1 MVEGLSLRGT
11 VVSICLAEHSEGVG
25 LKTVV

>member
-11 VVSICLAEHSEGVG
+11 VASISLAEHSLGVG